1 MYHSL
6 VAVETLVNLPIHN
19 HWCFKYLASTG
30 GEAAS
35 TGWLLGS
42 QAVGQPLRAKWEGLL
57 SLLTYWIWWSASIFA
72 DLFAHHGFGCFCCFV
87 LWFLPCSCASVSCLS
102 IVVGSKKCWC
112 FIFHLTLKGWQM
124 AHSNSLK
131 CADRMCSTGIG
142 DSVISAY
149 QCHGKK
155 KTQPSSNMAAKS
167 LHPMELWTGSSSTNR
182 GFSIAIIAGE
192 YHCHSLGKMPTM
204 TCQNISSLRNEP
216 VARPIYHFA
225 HYKYLAPASVGG
237 IPSKKTAHPHCRKSV
252 YIYK

>member
-112 FIFHLTLKGWQM
+112 FIFHFTFQGWQM

-155 KTQPSSNMAAKS
+155 KLSPHQTW
-167 LHPMELWTGSSSTNR
+167 L
-182 GFSIAIIAGE
+182 
-192 YHCHSLGKMPTM
+192 
-204 TCQNISSLRNEP
+204 
-216 VARPIYHFA
+216 
-225 HYKYLAPASVGG
+225 G
-237 IPSKKTAHPHCRKSV
+237 IPSIQWSFEQEVHLQIGDFRLPSLPGSIIAIAWVKCPKFDMSEHLITTKWTSCKANLSCCSLQVSCATICWRYPLQENGTSPLP
-252 YIYK
+252 